1 MVKFLKYDI
10 MFKVKEVSMSYHALA
25 IDGPAGAGKST
36 IAKLLAKKLNYTY
49 IDTGAMYRA
58 TTFKALN
65 LGIDL
70 EDPESFTFLNDTDFE
85 FIQGELYMDGQN
97 MSKLNRTK
105 DVSDNVSLVSSHIP
119 VRNKLVELQQD
130 IAKNNHVVMDG
141 RDIGTVVL
149 THANLKV
156 FLTASVKVR
165 AQRRYEELKS
175 IGHQIT
181 VEEIEQDII
190 KRDAYDSSRS
200 YNPLKKADDAI
211 EIDTSDKDIYQ
222 VVDLLYKKYI
232 NIVNEGEL

>member
-1 MVKFLKYDI
+1 MAIFLKYDI

-58 TTFKALN
+58 TTHKALN

-70 EDPESFTFLNDTDFE
+70 NDPQAFGFLNDTDFR
-85 FIQGELYMDGQN
+85 FKNGELYMDGQN
-97 MSKLNRTK
+97 MTHLNRTK
-105 DVSDNVSLVSSHIP
+105 DVSDNVSLVASHIP
-119 VRNKLVELQQD
+119 VRNKLVELQQE
-130 IAKNNHVVMDG
+130 IARDNHVVMDG

-149 THANLKV
+149 THADLKV

-165 AQRRYEELKS
+165 AKRRYHELKS
-175 IGHQIT
+175 IGHQTTI
-181 VEEIEQDII
+181 EEIEKDII
-190 KRDAYDSSRS
+190 KRDDYDSSRT
-200 YNPLKKADDAI
+200 YNPLKKAEDAI